1 MLRPP
6 RFQSGQSRHRREVRR
21 AQHQPSLITPKCEP
35 GPKLQYS
42 NPLPRAFLLLDVR
55 GRLSRVENS
64 GRRLNR
70 STQFS
75 FRKICERHSGTRTGK
90 GTIFSGPPTSPLLIH
105 AHCHAKSIVD
115 PTFMARLVDKLPGR
129 KAKLLDTG
137 CCGMAGA
144 FGMMEAKRELSL
156 QVAAP
161 MLQKIRAEGPNA
173 TVIASGTSCRHQI
186 SDFSDR
192 QPKAYGGSAWPTRST

>member
-1 MLRPP
+1 MLRPS
-6 RFQSGQSRHRREVRR
+6 RFQSGKSRHRGEVRR
-21 AQHQPSLITPKCEP
+21 AQHQPSLITRKCQP
-35 GPKLQYS
+35 GSELQYS

-75 FRKICERHSGTRTGK
+75 FRKICERHSGTRTRK
-90 GTIFSGPPTSPLLIH
+90 GTIFSGSRESVAIH

-144 FGMMEAKRELSL
+144 FGMMESKRDLSL
-156 QVAAP
+156 KVAAH
-161 MLQKIRAEGPNA
+161 LLAKIDAEGPDA
-173 TVIASGTSCRHQI
+173 TVVASGTSCRHQI
-186 SDFSDR
+186 SDFSNR
-192 QPKAYGGSAWPTRST
+192 HPKHMAEVLADALT